1 MQSMEVRMALRVM
14 KPGIKGKVGIMKRG
28 NWRKNIDV
36 VERVKLN
43 KG

>member
-14 KPGIKGKVGIMKRG
+14 KPGFKGKVGIMKAG
-28 NWRKNIDV
+28 NWRKNIGM
-36 VERVKLN
+36 VERVRLN